1 MTSISIHKAINDFKV
16 VLFVIALMWGLE
28 IANLVFDHQINQLAL
43 IPRHVDRL
51 FGIIGMHF
59 LHWSIPHLLANTLPL
74 LVLGFFVCI
83 DGKAGKVTLTIMLL
97 TGILVWLFG
106 RNGVHAGAS
115 GLVLGY
121 FGYLLSSAYF
131 ERSIKNIILAI
142 ITVLIYGGIVI
153 SLVDFRDS
161 ISFEGH
167 IFGFLAGIISA
178 GMWRRKIK

>member
-1 MTSISIHKAINDFKV
+1 MKTRTTKKAINDFKFI
-16 VLFVIALMWGLE
+16 LFIVALMWGLE
-28 IANLVFDHQINQLAL
+28 VANLVFNYQLNQFAL
-43 IPRHVDRL
+43 IPRQPDRL

-59 LHWSIPHLLANTLPL
+59 LHWSIPHLIANTLPL
-74 LVLGFFVCI
+74 VVLGFLICI
-83 DGKAGKVTLTIMLL
+83 DGKAPKVTFFIMLL
-97 TGILVWLFG
+97 TGILVWLFA

-131 ERSIKNIILAI
+131 QRSIKNIILAVM
-142 ITVLIYGGIVI
+142 TVLIYGGIVI

-178 GMWRRKIK
+178 GMWRRKVK

>member
-1 MTSISIHKAINDFKV
+1 
-16 VLFVIALMWGLE
+16 MWVLE
-28 IANLVFDHQINQLAL
+28 IANLVLDHQINQLAL
-43 IPRHVDRL
+43 VPRQIDRL
-51 FGIIGMHF
+51 FGILGMHF

-74 LVLGFFVCI
+74 AILGVLVCI
-83 DGKAGKVTLTIMLL
+83 DGKAPKVTFSIMLL
-97 TGILVWLFG
+97 TGALVWLFA
-106 RNGVHAGAS
+106 RNGTHAGAS

-142 ITVLIYGGIVI
+142 VTILIYGGIVI
-153 SLVDFRDS
+153 SLLDFRDS

-178 GMWRRKIK
+178 GVWRRKIK